1 MARYLVLFFV
11 AVLGLQATLGKPTEE
26 PLSNLAQN
34 AKTLAD
40 EISQTLG
47 LQKLDSEQLG
57 KTIKDQSKAVA
68 DSLQT
73 IVDKLKAELTAH
85 QPEVD
90 SVIKS
95 VEEKLSKT
103 ADDLKKSLDPKTQ
116 KQIEET
122 RQKFDDGLKTSAAE
136 LQKLVKSVQDNK
148 QLQEAQANIQKVTK
162 SVLDTF
168 LTSIKSAETQLK
180 KAIDDHAK
188 THKH

>member
-1 MARYLVLFFV
+1 MARFIVFAIV
-11 AVLGLQATLGKPTEE
+11 AAFAFQAAFSKPSEGQ
-26 PLSNLAQN
+26 LNNLAQS
-34 AKTLAD
+34 AKNLAD

-47 LQKLDSEQLG
+47 IQKWDSEQVG

-73 IVDKLKAELTAH
+73 IVDKLKAEATAH

-90 SVIKS
+90 KVIKN
-95 VEEKLSKT
+95 VEEKLAKT

-122 RQKFDDGLKTSAAE
+122 RKKFDEGLKTSAAE
-136 LQKLVKSVQDNK
+136 LEKLVKSVQENK
-148 QLQEAQANIQKVTK
+148 QLQEAQASIQKVTK

-168 LTSIKSAETQLK
+168 LESIKSAETEIK

-188 THKH
+188 AHKH